1 MDARKIT
8 SLRSCPLQRRLR
20 WPQDGEIDREK
31 QSRRRYDS
39 RSLVADLATPCES
52 RLVAGARG
60 ASRAP
65 LNDLNANDTIAG
77 YEAIHM
83 IRKGQACWSAAG
95 CLELKPKFIRL
106 SPSCLRFHNCNT
118 LSWNPPSAA

>member
-8 SLRSCPLQRRLR
+8 ISTVCAMGARQRDAAPPLLDLTFSHLFMSAYYSLRSCPLQRRLR

-60 ASRAP
+60 A
-65 LNDLNANDTIAG
+65 
-77 YEAIHM
+77 
-83 IRKGQACWSAAG
+83 
-95 CLELKPKFIRL
+95 
-106 SPSCLRFHNCNT
+106 
-118 LSWNPPSAA
+118 